1 MIRVVLD
8 TNVLVAALLT
18 PTGNPAQLI
27 EAVRNHQ
34 LLPAYSS
41 AILTEY
47 RESSLILPCRNRF
60 RSLPIQMT
68 IMSSCVLSLH
78 NRSTSS
84 LAMQST
90 SRCLPTAVQE

>member
-47 RESSLILPCRNRF
+47 REVLFAQSLDSLRKRF
-60 RSLPIQMT
+60 K
-68 IMSSCVLSLH
+68 V
-78 NRSTSS
+78 
-84 LAMQST
+84 
-90 SRCLPTAVQE
+90 